1 MDFFKKKYFQSV
13 LFFCLAGIQESSA
26 KPILPAEVMGRDLL
40 IPGLGWAGHVGISTA
55 YMSSPKE
62 MSNNANL
69 VIEVLNELPV
79 GQINTI
85 NNFKSRSKYWG
96 SKYGVADRG
105 ALGFSVLLEANRQRW
120 WCPKYTHDTN
130 YHIGSG
136 NLATGQAN
144 ECGVWRCDTYVWWAF
159 FSQGRD
165 TMPGR
170 VWLPRTLFNNF
181 PYFNDERYAAV
192 QPSIDA
198 YTSIHKSLDQ
208 VTAEELNEIT
218 FEEFQMIMDAPLTN
232 YVSTPYS
239 LQMQMAENPI
249 LNDIKRGV
257 MIDRL
262 IANDNEPQLVKKLL
276 NLFNHTDRIEVKNKI
291 AQDLMLYN
299 QRHQKDPSYQKEDQA
314 LLKTFFARLLNSE
327 ELNPKLA
334 DDVIRGYI
342 DTHSPEEILKNRN
355 KIDKWLPITG
365 HHASIML
372 KYSLVH
378 KSTELEKI
386 YIKSIIKE
394 LREANNSDL
403 DSYFFGPLSIG
414 YENSGSDFLEPESKK
429 IVIEYLRDVGY
440 KYSDQGIESNSKDT
454 HRITTAPYY
463 FELKKNMGFK

>member
-1 MDFFKKKYFQSV
+1 
-13 LFFCLAGIQESSA
+13 
-26 KPILPAEVMGRDLL
+26 
-40 IPGLGWAGHVGISTA
+40 
-55 YMSSPKE
+55 
-62 MSNNANL
+62 
-69 VIEVLNELPV
+69 
-79 GQINTI
+79 
-85 NNFKSRSKYWG
+85 
-96 SKYGVADRG
+96 
-105 ALGFSVLLEANRQRW
+105 
-120 WCPKYTHDTN
+120 
-130 YHIGSG
+130 
-136 NLATGQAN
+136 
-144 ECGVWRCDTYVWWAF
+144 
-159 FSQGRD
+159 
-165 TMPGR
+165 
-170 VWLPRTLFNNF
+170 
-181 PYFNDERYAAV
+181 
-192 QPSIDA
+192 
-198 YTSIHKSLDQ
+198 
-208 VTAEELNEIT
+208 
-218 FEEFQMIMDAPLTN
+218 MIMDAPLTN

-378 KSTELEKI
+378 KSTEVQKI

-394 LREANNSDL
+394 LREANHSDL

-454 HRITTAPYY
+454 HRVTTAPYY